1 MFECHKVWYE
11 DIKFYWIPFL
21 KIIFL
26 FQLVALNYGVFRRRD
41 FNETS
46 TSIMFYDMGAGN
58 TVATIVTYQLMK
70 SKETGEINPQLS
82 VKGVG

>member
-1 MFECHKVWYE
+1 MKNTCWWFN
-11 DIKFYWIPFL
+11 FN
-21 KIIFL
+21 L
-26 FQLVALNYGVFRRRD
+26 FLVALNYGVFRRRD

-46 TSIMFYDMGAGN
+46 TNIMFYDMGAGS
-58 TVATIVTYQLMK
+58 TVATVVTYQLMK